1 MNAPVPVIVNAA
13 AGSASESE
21 LSALLTSHFTRAGI
35 DADLRLARSGADLD
49 RELRRAIGSKPRM
62 IVVGGGDGTLNTA
75 ASLLVRSD
83 IALGILPLGTLNHL
97 AKDLHIPL
105 DLAAAVATIAEGHTI
120 RIDVGAVN
128 DRIFINNSGLGLYPQ
143 MVRKRDAARFR
154 LGHGKWP
161 ALIWATL
168 AVLRRYP
175 FMDVRLNVDGIDLV
189 RRTPFVFVGNNQY
202 VMEGFRIGE
211 RASLTQGELCFYVA
225 NRIGRLGLL
234 RLSLRALFGRLD
246 QGRDFD
252 AARAKS
258 IQVTTPRKRLH
269 VSTDGEIC
277 WMDTPLRYRS
287 VPAALSV
294 VVPRPKGMPS

>member
-21 LSALLTSHFTRAGI
+21 LSALLKGHFKRAGI
-35 DADLRLARSGADLD
+35 DADVRLTRSGADLD
-49 RELRRAIGSKPRM
+49 REVRRAIESKPTM

-105 DLAAAVATIAEGHTI
+105 DLAGAVATIAEGHTI

-128 DRIFINNSGLGLYPQ
+128 HRFFINNSGLGLYPQ
-143 MVRKRDAARFR
+143 MVRKRDAARLR

-161 ALIWATL
+161 AFIWATL

-175 FMDVRLNVDGIDLV
+175 FMDVLLNVDGVDLV

-211 RASLTQGELCFYVA
+211 RASLTQGELCLYVA
-225 NRIGRLGLL
+225 HRIGRLGLL

-252 AARAKS
+252 AAHAKN

-277 WMDTPLRYRS
+277 RMDTPLRYCS

-294 VVPRPKGMPS
+294 VVPRP